1 MSVRHALTAAPIA
14 STGAL
19 TLTTPAAAHVLA
31 QPAIDALTVT
41 PGRLWSL
48 VAALVA
54 VAGVVVAGVA
64 LARPNGR
71 LGTGPRP
78 TGALVALAAG
88 VAGMVTG
95 GLVVITAEGGPGTG
109 YGIVGGFLDLAVG
122 LLAVVLGALA
132 LARAKRTA

>member
-1 MSVRHALTAAPIA
+1 MSVRHTLTAAAIA
-14 STGAL
+14 STGVLA
-19 TLTTPAAAHVLA
+19 LTTPAAAHVLA
-31 QPAIDALTVT
+31 QPATDALTVT
-41 PGRLWSL
+41 PGRLWSF

-71 LGTGPRP
+71 LGAGTRP
-78 TGALVALAAG
+78 TGGLVALVAG

-95 GLVVITAEGGPGTG
+95 GLVVIMAEGGPGTG

-132 LARAKRTA
+132 LTRAKRTA